1 MIHILLINSNPVVSR
16 LFDLCRREAHFA
28 LEEAADFHDLQREK
42 YDILFVDE
50 EACTDE
56 AKALLPGIK
65 AAERV
70 LLSKSL
76 ELTPE
81 AKHFDRLVKKPFLP
95 SQIMEVVEQYEAL
108 ESPEEEEAL
117 SAFFPLS
124 PEEKHLEEEEEK
136 SQSEPKV
143 LDLSEIDRIKALL
156 DMDEEDVEEVPVSEA
171 ELESRKVEVIKQQL
185 IADGLEIVDEEEFV
199 EALSQTPKRKKEK
212 SKKKKKKKKA
222 PKEKKVKKN
231 EVTEAGFEEALL
243 AAVREM
249 KVKKIKKLLKGA
261 EVTLKIKFKDDV

>member
-16 LFDLCRREAHFA
+16 LFDLCMREAHFE
-28 LEEAADFHDLQREK
+28 LEEAAGFQDLGRKK

-50 EACTDE
+50 EAYTDE

-81 AKHFDRLVKKPFLP
+81 AKAFDRLVKKPFLP
-95 SQIMEVVEQYEAL
+95 SQIMEVVEQYERL
-108 ESPEEEEAL
+108 ESEEEAEAL

-124 PEEKHLEEEEEK
+124 AEEE
-136 SQSEPKV
+136 QPQNDPKV
-143 LDLSEIDRIKALL
+143 LDPGEIERIKALL
-156 DMDEEDVEEVPVSEA
+156 DMDEEDVAAELPSSEE

-185 IADGLEIVDEEEFV
+185 IADGLEIVDEEEIV
-199 EALSQTPKRKKEK
+199 EALSKAPKRKKEK
-212 SKKKKKKKKA
+212 SKKRKKRKKELKG
-222 PKEKKVKKN
+222 KKN
-231 EVTEAGFEEALL
+231 EVAEAGFEEALL

-261 EVTLKIKFKDDV
+261 EVTLKIKFKDKE

>member
-16 LFDLCRREAHFA
+16 LFDLCMREAHFE
-28 LEEAADFHDLQREK
+28 LEEAAGFQDIGREK

-50 EACTDE
+50 EAYTDE

-81 AKHFDRLVKKPFLP
+81 AKAFDRLVKKPFLP
-95 SQIMEVVEQYEAL
+95 SQIMEVVERYGRL
-108 ESPEEEEAL
+108 ESEEEAEAL

-124 PEEKHLEEEEEK
+124 AEEEHVEAEEE
-136 SQSEPKV
+136 QPQNDPKV
-143 LDLSEIDRIKALL
+143 LDPGEIERIKALL
-156 DMDEEDVEEVPVSEA
+156 DMDEEEAMA
-171 ELESRKVEVIKQQL
+171 ELPSSEEELENRKVEVIKQQL
-185 IADGLEIVDEEEFV
+185 IADGLEIVDEEEIV
-199 EALSQTPKRKKEK
+199 EALSKAPKRKKEK
-212 SKKKKKKKKA
+212 SKKRKKRKKE
-222 PKEKKVKKN
+222 PKVKKN
-231 EVTEAGFEEALL
+231 EVAEAGFEEALL

-261 EVTLKIKFKDDV
+261 EVTLKIKFKDKE

>member
-16 LFDLCRREAHFA
+16 LFDLCMREAHFE
-28 LEEAADFHDLQREK
+28 LEEAADFQDLGREK

-50 EACTDE
+50 EAYTDE

-81 AKHFDRLVKKPFLP
+81 AKAFDRLVKKPFLP
-95 SQIMEVVEQYEAL
+95 SQIMEVVERYGRL
-108 ESPEEEEAL
+108 ESEEEAEAL

-124 PEEKHLEEEEEK
+124 AEEEHVEAEEE
-136 SQSEPKV
+136 QPQNDPKV
-143 LDLSEIDRIKALL
+143 LDPGEIERIKALL
-156 DMDEEDVEEVPVSEA
+156 DMEEEAAVEPPSSEE

-185 IADGLEIVDEEEFV
+185 IADGLEIVDEEEIV
-199 EALSQTPKRKKEK
+199 EALSKAPKRKKEK
-212 SKKKKKKKKA
+212 SKKRKKRKKE
-222 PKEKKVKKN
+222 PKGKKN
-231 EVTEAGFEEALL
+231 EVAEAGFEEALL

-261 EVTLKIKFKDDV
+261 EGTLKFKFKDKE